1 MPPSAH
7 PLAGLRHPLVVG
19 AALAYGSGQLMR
31 RWMHWPLP
39 PLLAAYMSD
48 LLCLPLML
56 SVALALHRV
65 LICRTSTL
73 PSSWV
78 VAAWLAV
85 SVWFE
90 GLLPLWSAQATAD
103 PLDVLAY
110 ALGGLAFHRWLN
122 KPPAAR
128 ALGGKPAERAQR

>member
-1 MPPSAH
+1 MPRSTH
-7 PLAGLRHPLVVG
+7 PLTGLRHPLVVG
-19 AALAYGSGQLMR
+19 AALAYGSGQLAR
-31 RWMHWPLP
+31 RWLHWPLP
-39 PLLAAYMSD
+39 PLLGAYLGD

-56 SVALALHRV
+56 SAALALHRL
-65 LICRTSTL
+65 LICRTGIL
-73 PSSWV
+73 PVSWV

-110 ALGGLAFHRWLN
+110 ALGGLAFQRWLN
-122 KPPAAR
+122 QPLLSR
-128 ALGGKPAERAQR
+128 